1 MTHVAAQSLADNRT
15 TGRNPAGTAG
25 SGRADAAFRSA
36 NKHSARVRLLK
47 FILPLAALLIV
58 CGFAV
63 RSWMS
68 VPDGLSVNLA
78 GTAIENGRLVMAD
91 PKLDGFTKDN
101 RAYTMTA
108 VKAIQDIGDA
118 SRIDLEGIKAKLPFN
133 TSNWLTVD
141 AATGLYDREAN
152 QLNLGK
158 AITVVTDNGVRAM
171 LTSATVHIG
180 GGDIKSNEPVD
191 IVLDGARLQADSM
204 TIKDNGA
211 IVIFD
216 QRVRMNIDP
225 KRMQTAASEGNQ
237 TNEN

>member
-1 MTHVAAQSLADNRT
+1 
-15 TGRNPAGTAG
+15 
-25 SGRADAAFRSA
+25 
-36 NKHSARVRLLK
+36 
-47 FILPLAALLIV
+47 
-58 CGFAV
+58 
-63 RSWMS
+63 
-68 VPDGLSVNLA
+68 
-78 GTAIENGRLVMAD
+78 D

-133 TSNWLTVD
+133 KANWLTVD

-152 QLNLGK
+152 QLNLDK

-204 TIKDNGA
+204 
-211 IVIFD
+211 
-216 QRVRMNIDP
+216 
-225 KRMQTAASEGNQ
+225 
-237 TNEN
+237 